1 MSNNNMRRGLL
12 IILSSPSGAGKST
25 LARRLMDWDKSLA
38 FSVSSTTRKMRKGEE
53 HGKDYFFI
61 SNSKFTQQVSDGYM
75 LEHAHVFGKFY
86 GSPMEPV
93 ELAISKGQDVLFDI
107 DWQGAQQ
114 ISNSALQKHVLSI
127 FILPPSIVE
136 LERRLEGRGQDTPE
150 IITKRMQKSWD
161 EISHWSGYDYVLIND
176 DLDATEQKLKSIVST
191 ERLRR
196 SQQPGLVDHVRS
208 LQSEFEKK
216 NDL

>member
-1 MSNNNMRRGLL
+1 MWSEPMRRGLL

-25 LARRLMDWDKSLA
+25 LARRLMTWDPSLA
-38 FSVSSTTRKMRKGEE
+38 FSVSSTTREMRTEE
-53 HGKDYFFI
+53 VDGKDYFFVDE
-61 SNSKFTQQVSDGYM
+61 SKFKQQVSDGDM

-86 GSPMEPV
+86 GSPKGPV
-93 ELAISKGQDVLFDI
+93 EAAISKGQDVLFDI

-114 ISNSALQKHVLSI
+114 ILNSALQKHVLSI

-136 LERRLEGRGQDTPE
+136 LQRRLEGRGQDTAE
-150 IITKRMQKSWD
+150 TIGKRMQKSWD
-161 EISHWSGYDYVLIND
+161 EISHWSGYNYVLIND
-176 DLDATEQKLKSIVST
+176 DLDTTENKLKSIVAT

-196 SQQPGLVDHVRS
+196 SQQPGLVDHVRA
-208 LQSEFEKK
+208 LQSEFEIN

>member
-61 SNSKFTQQVSDGYM
+61 GNSKFKQQVSDGYM

-114 ISNSALQKHVLSI
+114 ISNSALQKYVLSI